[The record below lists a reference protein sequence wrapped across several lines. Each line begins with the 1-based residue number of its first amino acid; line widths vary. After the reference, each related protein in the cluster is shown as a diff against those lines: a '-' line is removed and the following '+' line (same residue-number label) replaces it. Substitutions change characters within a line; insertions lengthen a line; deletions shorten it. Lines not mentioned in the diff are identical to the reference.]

1 MKLTLEEKL
10 TYCEQSILRWMIDN
24 IYIYGTVAAI
34 IVLDRAIRG
43 GESIGGSV
51 YDAGGS
57 LNLTL
62 NN

>member
-1 MKLTLEEKL
+1 
-10 TYCEQSILRWMIDN
+10 
-24 IYIYGTVAAI
+24 VAAI

-62 NN
+62 NNKTFALLFI